1 MWQMLRVPLKWV
13 RCNPRWAALV
23 CHILESFGWMGGLR
37 PQTCAY
43 VASATL
49 SSPKLYVVI
58 LISSAATTMNVARP
72 GIVARVTFVAGV

>member
-1 MWQMLRVPLKWV
+1 
-13 RCNPRWAALV
+13 
-23 CHILESFGWMGGLR
+23 MGGLR